1 MLDSQKLINYDF
13 PVFRPRLW
21 VDLTE
26 QFRHSLALV
35 CEDVITLEEVRI
47 TGVDWTLRSE
57 AKAMI
62 E

>member
-13 PVFRPRLW
+13 PVFRPLLW